1 MNNERVDGFAVLALA
16 FLFFLGFQ
24 IISDRAITQPAMA
37 MDEVSLEDSEA
48 ASLQSID
55 FIDYAVIGQ
64 PYEDYYLT
72 QGLHGFSY
80 GELREIFLIVL
91 PFTKLTHMFT
101 AFIARWYNG
110 AIFGRKG
117 VQS

>member
-1 MNNERVDGFAVLALA
+1 MPKRRRIFEPRIDRTPPNLQKLVRLIF
-16 FLFFLGFQ
+16 
-24 IISDRAITQPAMA
+24 SDR
-37 MDEVSLEDSEA
+37 
-48 ASLQSID
+48 
-55 FIDYAVIGQ
+55 G
-64 PYEDYYLT
+64 YL
-72 QGLHGFSY
+72 
-80 GELREIFLIVL
+80 IFLVVL